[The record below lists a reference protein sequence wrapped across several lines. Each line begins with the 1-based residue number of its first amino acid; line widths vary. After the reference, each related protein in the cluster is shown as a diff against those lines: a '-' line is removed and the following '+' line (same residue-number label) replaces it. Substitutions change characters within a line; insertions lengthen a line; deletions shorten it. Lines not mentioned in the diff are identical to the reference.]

1 MITLLGFIFKL
12 HNQQC
17 VQVTESPGPME
28 VVRELRHTRA
38 LFLSSLS
45 KESSEERL
53 LLCNSRL
60 LLCLVLNDSVHVEHG
75 FDVGNVRGMLI
86 V

>member
-17 VQVTESPGPME
+17 VQVTDSPGPME
-28 VVRELRHTRA
+28 AVREFGAHKSTIPQQ
-38 LFLSSLS
+38 SQQG
-45 KESSEERL
+45 SSEERL

-60 LLCLVLNDSVHVEHG
+60 LLCLFLNDSVEHG
-75 FDVGNVRGMLI
+75 FDVGNVRGML
-86 V
+86 VV